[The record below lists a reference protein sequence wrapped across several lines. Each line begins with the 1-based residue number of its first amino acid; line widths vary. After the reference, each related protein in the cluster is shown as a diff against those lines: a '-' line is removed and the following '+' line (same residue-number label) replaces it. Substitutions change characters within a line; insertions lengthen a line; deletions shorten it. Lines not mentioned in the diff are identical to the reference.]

1 MKIVSKWMLVSAV
14 VSLAVLLSMI
24 VGLPAVQGQ
33 ASFVR
38 WDIISLNPT
47 TTPNT
52 LSAGGVAFANTS
64 NPGTLKI
71 KLTGFG
77 TFVAPASGETSSAV
91 TGGGTWETF
100 SCPTSSTCTSTG
112 GPGTYEVRGLVSW
125 QFANL
130 ATSTFIDLI
139 DEGRRANGNAVL
151 RIQYSDGSEGVL
163 GVGCHGPG
171 GPDGIEEGVI
181 ATKGFKTYWTGQPP
195 SGMPFVDANRTVFH
209 VR

>member
-52 LSAGGVAFANTS
+52 LSAGGVAFDNTG
-64 NPGTLKI
+64 NPGTLKV

-77 TFVAPASGETSSAV
+77 TSVAPASGETASAV
-91 TGGGTWETF
+91 TGGVTWETF
-100 SCPTSSTCTSTG
+100 SCPASRTCTSTG
-112 GPGTYEVRGLVSW
+112 GRGTSY
-125 QFANL
+125 A
-130 ATSTFIDLI
+130 
-139 DEGRRANGNAVL
+139 
-151 RIQYSDGSEGVL
+151 
-163 GVGCHGPG
+163 
-171 GPDGIEEGVI
+171 
-181 ATKGFKTYWTGQPP
+181 
-195 SGMPFVDANRTVFH
+195 
-209 VR
+209 